1 MPKLPSAPQTQVLA
15 PATETPLTG
24 HALDFYNSVSTRW
37 EMDIVSLRLLRCA
50 AEFLEQASRAAEIC
64 AREGMTIST
73 SKGMN
78 KHPASLIE
86 RDARNA
92 AVHALAKLK
101 LDLE

>member
-1 MPKLPSAPQTQVLA
+1 
-15 PATETPLTG
+15 
-24 HALDFYNSVSTRW
+24 
-37 EMDIVSLRLLRCA
+37 
-50 AEFLEQASRAAEIC
+50 
-64 AREGMTIST
+64 MTIST